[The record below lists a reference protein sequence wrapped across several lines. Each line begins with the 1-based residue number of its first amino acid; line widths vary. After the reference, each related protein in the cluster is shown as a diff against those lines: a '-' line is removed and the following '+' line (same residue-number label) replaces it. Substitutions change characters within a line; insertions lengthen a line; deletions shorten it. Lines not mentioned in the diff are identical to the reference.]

1 MQDDM
6 PSGNWR
12 ASLPRCRLQWSNS
25 EWARSTRPG
34 RAALGQTGDA
44 LLALTTCLMMV
55 VMTHAAAAAVA
66 AASKHI
72 NTNNL
77 RFIINSTLLAETT
90 QFYL

>member
-1 MQDDM
+1 
-6 PSGNWR
+6 
-12 ASLPRCRLQWSNS
+12 
-25 EWARSTRPG
+25 
-34 RAALGQTGDA
+34 
-44 LLALTTCLMMV
+44 MMV